1 MLVCR
6 GKDIQHTCIYPY
18 RSARARCTAA
28 LRSLR
33 LGQSVTWATFILC
46 DEVRCYK
53 EAGQVCERL
62 AAKNGNSRPSWL
74 RKARPCQATIEDP
87 PDTPKHSKTSCMFS
101 RGFWVAGQPCLIFM
115 ARALT
120 GRCTLQEWWPP
131 CGAAANLGTIVR
143 MAGSTLKV
151 AAEGHWFFSSAKIP
165 KLMMADSD
173 KCNVKV
179 ERWKQLQVHISSH

>member
-6 GKDIQHTCIYPY
+6 GQDIQHTCIYPY

-33 LGQSVTWATFILC
+33 WGQSVTWATFILC

-87 PDTPKHSKTSCMFS
+87 PDTPKHSKSIDRPLHSTRVVVTMWSSCKSWNNCANGRLNLESGS
-101 RGFWVAGQPCLIFM
+101 RGTLIF
-115 ARALT
+115 
-120 GRCTLQEWWPP
+120 
-131 CGAAANLGTIVR
+131 
-143 MAGSTLKV
+143 
-151 AAEGHWFFSSAKIP
+151 FSAKIP